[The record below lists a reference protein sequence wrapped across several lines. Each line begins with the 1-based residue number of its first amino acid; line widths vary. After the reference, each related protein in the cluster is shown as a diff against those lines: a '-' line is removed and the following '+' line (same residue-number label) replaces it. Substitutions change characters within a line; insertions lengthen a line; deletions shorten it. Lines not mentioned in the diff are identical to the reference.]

1 MLWQFSFAE
10 MPGKLV
16 QQYERTLSSSSTGK
30 KTTAWHQS
38 WNPGWFWK
46 TIDPNNSWT
55 SRIIHKKQTYSR
67 PPDPKSIWVLKY
79 PCQKI
84 PSTKQNPPPQ
94 FGKLF
99 FLNIYIS
106 KQLPPFNGTTHTTE
120 RNKTRQLANP
130 SRVVTRFGTCTK
142 IWMPRLIKAESTW
155 CHDRLGHGRRSVV
168 KHDLGR
174 GVEVVPKFEWWQVE
188 GWVIP
193 YTLWQNEHYAGWN
206 IPRFLIGNTSSNQRV
221 HVSASYVRLPECTW

>member
-120 RNKTRQLANP
+120 RNKNPPTSQPLPGCDTIWYLHQDLDATTDQGWIHLMPRPPGSRTEVGRETRLGTGGGGRTQI
-130 SRVVTRFGTCTK
+130 RVVASWG
-142 IWMPRLIKAESTW
+142 
-155 CHDRLGHGRRSVV
+155 LG
-168 KHDLGR
+168 
-174 GVEVVPKFEWWQVE
+174 
-188 GWVIP
+188 
-193 YTLWQNEHYAGWN
+193 YTLYPLVKRTLRWLEY
-206 IPRFLIGNTSSNQRV
+206 
-221 HVSASYVRLPECTW
+221 PEIFDRKYIFKSKGPCFSQLC